1 MVVVERT
8 VNEAKDD
15 DSTDEEET
23 KKSAPS
29 AEVLAANDDLFSFK
43 AYQAEIYTYLKS
55 MQVREM

>member
-8 VNEAKDD
+8 VNEAKD
-15 DSTDEEET
+15 DEEET